1 LDIEGKAAI
10 VTGSSSDDG
19 VGGECAKL
27 LAARG
32 CNVVVNYA
40 TNRGGADKVVAQ
52 CQAAGATS
60 FAVQA
65 DVAKDADCIR
75 LVKAAVERFGRLDAL
90 VNNAA
95 VTKVIPHK
103 QMDRLNSAD
112 FEHIFSVN
120 LIGNYQMCRAAA
132 PHLKT
137 TGDAAIVNISS
148 IGALRGGGSSIAY
161 AASKGALNTL
171 TMSMA
176 RLLAPEVRVNALC
189 PGALLGSWTR
199 KIMSK
204 ESYEARVRLV
214 EAELPLRRGIW
225 PVDVARAALFLIEG
239 ATAMTGECLRMD
251 CGHHLG
257 EVSSQV

>member
-1 LDIEGKAAI
+1 LEIKGKAAI
-10 VTGSSSDDG
+10 VTGASSDDG
-19 VGGECAKL
+19 VGAECAKL

-40 TNRGGADKVVAQ
+40 SNETGADKVVAA
-52 CQAAGATS
+52 CEAAEAV
-60 FAVQA
+60 AVQA
-65 DVAKDADCIR
+65 DVAKDADCVR
-75 LVKAAVERFGRLDAL
+75 LVKAAIDRFGRLDAL
-90 VNNAA
+90 INNAA
-95 VTKVIPHK
+95 VTKPIP
-103 QMDRLNSAD
+103 QPRMDLLDAAE
-112 FEHIFSVN
+112 FERIFSVN
-120 LIGNYQMCRAAA
+120 LVGAYQMCRAAA
-132 PHLKT
+132 PHLKE

-176 RLLAPEVRVNALC
+176 KLLAPEVRVNALC

-214 EAELPLRRGIW
+214 AAELPLRRGIW
-225 PVDVARAALFLIEG
+225 PIDVARAALFLVEG
-239 ATAMTGECLRMD
+239 ATAMTGECLRID

-257 EVSSQV
+257 EVSSRV